1 MDNHVK
7 MRILEEN
14 VLEKDKK
21 LEKSLKHCLKLKME
35 LAELKLKD
43 QNNSEKINELTIER
57 DKALNY
63 VNIYIKTLGE
73 FENKLKNNIED
84 KNYIINKLEKDLN
97 ECVKSSNLKY
107 NELKDSNEKLKNQ
120 IQKINES
127 LFITQVRNKFLD
139 IVLQQK
145 DQIEAENKSIKEQ
158 LKECKIK
165 LTELDSKIQF
175 ELDEKN
181 KLVEKNTSIS
191 TDFNNLKIETDTKMN
206 ELDQQIN
213 SLEQENSTL
222 KTSLGEKINQIENLI
237 TEMNTCLESNLVTVN
252 KRVVAFNEKKYAT
265 PNSNY
270 EPNLSGFL
278 NKINKL
284 EMDKEQKQNEIN
296 TLQSSVNNL
305 EQNILSL
312 NEHSFIRI
320 NELERENSQLKIS
333 LDEKINENKILL
345 NKTICLAQI
354 NTDLGLSLTERNKIN
369 TLLSIR
375 LEEENKKIR
384 LNDETSSAYREKI
397 KKLEIEKEET
407 QNEINELKST
417 LTNLKQQLD
426 KSNEEYNLLNTD
438 ISQIIEITNKRKIRK
453 SSSRNI

>member
-1 MDNHVK
+1 MVL
-7 MRILEEN
+7 ILIRQYN
-14 VLEKDKK
+14 LQRGIIHKRMKNFNSAIDDFLIGLE
-21 LEKSLKHCLKLKME
+21 
-35 LAELKLKD
+35 
-43 QNNSEKINELTIER
+43 
-57 DKALNY
+57 
-63 VNIYIKTLGE
+63 
-73 FENKLKNNIED
+73 
-84 KNYIINKLEKDLN
+84 
-97 ECVKSSNLKY
+97 
-107 NELKDSNEKLKNQ
+107 
-120 IQKINES
+120 KINES

-181 KLVEKNTSIS
+181 KLVEKNASIS

-206 ELDQQIN
+206 ELEQQIN
-213 SLEQENSTL
+213 FLEQENSTL

-252 KRVVAFNEKKYAT
+252 KRSVAFNEKKYAT

-305 EQNILSL
+305 EQNILSF

-354 NTDLGLSLTERNKIN
+354 NTDLGLNLTERNKIN

-384 LNDETSSAYREKI
+384 LNDETLSAYREKI
-397 KKLEIEKEET
+397 KYLMP
-407 QNEINELKST
+407 
-417 LTNLKQQLD
+417 
-426 KSNEEYNLLNTD
+426 
-438 ISQIIEITNKRKIRK
+438 
-453 SSSRNI
+453 